1 LRGLSISDIRKVP
14 NPEPALMTM
23 KPTELQKHNALKIVN
38 KMKKAA
44 TPDRFGGT
52 AAAVTDRREQRRLD
66 QAAGLV
72 PFAVKLNRELVAQ
85 VNALAQARKAPVNAV
100 VAELLQAALKK

>member
-1 LRGLSISDIRKVP
+1 
-14 NPEPALMTM
+14 MTM
-23 KPTELQKHNALKIVN
+23 KPTELQKYNALKIVN

-52 AAAVTDRREQRRLD
+52 ASAVPDRREQRRLD
-66 QAAGLV
+66 QAAGLI

-85 VNALAQARKAPVNAV
+85 IHVLAAERKTGINET
-100 VAELLQAALKK
+100 VAELLRKGLGK

>member
-1 LRGLSISDIRKVP
+1 
-14 NPEPALMTM
+14 MTM
-23 KPTELQKHNALKIVN
+23 KPSELQKYSALKIVN

-52 AAAVTDRREQRRLD
+52 AALDRREQRRLD
-66 QAAGLV
+66 QAAGLI
-72 PFAVKLNRELVAQ
+72 PFAVKLNSDLVAQ
-85 VNALAQARKAPVNAV
+85 VNALAQQRKVAVNEI

>member
-1 LRGLSISDIRKVP
+1 
-14 NPEPALMTM
+14 MTM
-23 KPTELQKHNALKIVN
+23 KPSELQKHTALKIVN

-52 AAAVTDRREQRRLD
+52 AAAMPDRREQRRLD
-66 QAAGLV
+66 QAAGLI
-72 PFAVKLNRELVAQ
+72 PFAVKLNRDLVAQ
-85 VNALAQARKAPVNAV
+85 INTLAQQRNVAVSEV

>member
-1 LRGLSISDIRKVP
+1 
-14 NPEPALMTM
+14 MTM
-23 KPTELQKHNALKIVN
+23 KPSELQKYNALKLVN

-52 AAAVTDRREQRRLD
+52 AVPDRREQRRLD
-66 QAAGLV
+66 QAAGLI
-72 PFAVKLNRELVAQ
+72 PFAVKLNSNLVAQ
-85 VNALAQARKAPVNAV
+85 VNALAQERGMAVNEV

>member
-1 LRGLSISDIRKVP
+1 
-14 NPEPALMTM
+14 MTM

-52 AAAVTDRREQRRLD
+52 AAAVPDRREQRRLD
-66 QAAGLV
+66 QAAGLI

-85 VNALAQARKAPVNAV
+85 IHALATERKTGINET
-100 VAELLQAALKK
+100 VAELLRKGLGK